1 MNVFWGVWI
10 LDFSN
15 TLRNITELIAE
26 NVLKNVWATN
36 EEIKKNKW
44 LMIYDDKSL
53 ENNFKLKTCT

>member
-26 NVLKNVWATN
+26 NVLKNVWATS
-36 EEIKKNKW
+36 EEIKKKKW

>member
-26 NVLKNVWATN
+26 NVLKNVWATS